1 MILTILGFS
10 LCAAVI
16 FFSGTKL
23 AHYGDEMAELT
34 GMGKAWFGLIMM
46 ASVTSLPELFVGI
59 SSASI
64 IESADF
70 AVGDVLGSCAF
81 NLAILSLLDV
91 FSKKTTLFSV
101 ASQSHVLAGGLGI
114 VLFSFVGIGL
124 FLPFDFKLIDWIGIS
139 SIVFIAIY
147 LVSIKLVYQYDKNHP
162 TPSIPSKLEELQNKT
177 SLKKVIFWYS
187 LNALVVIGA
196 ALLLPYFAEQI
207 SNQTGLNKSFT
218 GTILLAASTSL
229 PEVAVSIAA
238 IRMGAIDM
246 AVGNLLG
253 SNLFNI
259 FILAIGNFFYRKGHI
274 LVDASESNIISV
286 FSIITMTAIAI
297 IGLTY
302 RSKSKPFLLAWDT
315 LLIVIMFIFNMV
327 ILYQLQS

>member
-1 MILTILGFS
+1 MIVTLLGFF
-10 LCAAVI
+10 LCAAII

-23 AHYGDEMAELT
+23 AHYGDQLAEIT
-34 GMGKAWFGLIMM
+34 GMSKAWFGLIMM
-46 ASVTSLPELFVGI
+46 ASITSLPELFVGI

-70 AVGDVLGSCAF
+70 AVGDILGSCVF

-91 FSKKTTLFSV
+91 FSKKTHLFSV
-101 ASQSHVLAGGLGI
+101 ASPSHVLAGALGI

-124 FLPFDFKLIDWIGIS
+124 YLPYDYKIIDWIGIS
-139 SIVFIAIY
+139 SIVFIIIY
-147 LVSIKLVYQYDKNHP
+147 LVSIKLVYQYDKEHP
-162 TPSIPSKLEELQNKT
+162 LANIPLEKAVLQSKKA
-177 SLKKVIFWYS
+177 LKKVVFWYTI
-187 LNALVVIGA
+187 NALVVIGA

-207 SNQTGLNKSFT
+207 SNQTGLQKSFI
-218 GTILLAASTSL
+218 GTLLLAASTSL
-229 PEVAVSIAA
+229 PEIAVSIAA
-238 IRMGAIDM
+238 IKIGATDM

-259 FILAIGNFFYRKGHI
+259 FILAIDNLFYRKGHI

-315 LLIVIMFIFNMV
+315 LLIVIMYVFNMV
-327 ILYQLQS
+327 ILYQLQ

>member
-1 MILTILGFS
+1 
-10 LCAAVI
+10 
-16 FFSGTKL
+16 
-23 AHYGDEMAELT
+23 
-34 GMGKAWFGLIMM
+34 M

-101 ASQSHVLAGGLGI
+101 ASQSHVLAGALGI

-124 FLPFDFKLIDWIGIS
+124 FLPYDFKLIDWIGIS
-139 SIVFIAIY
+139 SIFFITLY

-162 TPSIPSKLEELQNKT
+162 VPNNPSILMELQNKT

-187 LNALVVIGA
+187 INALVVIGA

-207 SNQTGLNKSFT
+207 SDQTGLNKSFT

-259 FILAIGNFFYRKGHI
+259 FILAIGNFFYRKGHM
-274 LVDASESNIISV
+274 LVDASESHIVSV

-302 RSKSKPFLLAWDT
+302 RSKSKPFFLAWDT

-327 ILYQLQS
+327 ILFNLSS

>member
-1 MILTILGFS
+1 MLFTILGFL

-91 FSKKTTLFSV
+91 FSKKISLFSV
-101 ASQSHVLAGGLGI
+101 ASQSHVLAGALGI
-114 VLFSFVGIGL
+114 VLFSFVGFGL
-124 FLPFDFKLIDWIGIS
+124 FLPYDFKLIDWIGIS
-139 SIVFIAIY
+139 SVVFIGIY

-162 TPSIPSKLEELQNKT
+162 TLGIPSKLEELQNKT

-187 LNALVVIGA
+187 INALIVIGA
-196 ALLLPYFAEQI
+196 ALLLPQFAEQI
-207 SNQTGLNKSFT
+207 SNQTGLNKSFI
-218 GTILLAASTSL
+218 GTVLLAASTSL
-229 PEVAVSIAA
+229 PEVAVSVAA

-302 RSKSKPFLLAWDT
+302 QSKNKAFFLAWDT

-327 ILYQLQS
+327 ILYKLSL

>member
-1 MILTILGFS
+1 MISTLLGFF

-16 FFSGTKL
+16 FYSGTKL
-23 AHYGDEMAELT
+23 AHYGDRMAELT

-70 AVGDVLGSCAF
+70 AVGDVLGSCVF

-101 ASQSHVLAGGLGI
+101 ASQSHVLAGALGI

-124 FLPFDFKLIDWIGIS
+124 FLPYDFKLIDWIGVS
-139 SIVFIAIY
+139 SLIFIAIY
-147 LVSIKLVYQYDKNHP
+147 LISIKLVYQYDKEHP
-162 TPSIPSKLEELQNKT
+162 AVIVPSKILDLQNT
-177 SLKKVIFWYS
+177 TTLKKVILWYS
-187 LNALVVIGA
+187 INALVVIGA

-207 SNQTGLNKSFT
+207 SNQTGLQKSFI
-218 GTILLAASTSL
+218 GTLLLAASTSL
-229 PEVAVSIAA
+229 PEVAVSVAA
-238 IRMGAIDM
+238 VRMGAIDM

-259 FILAIGNFFYRKGHI
+259 FILAIGNFFYTKGHI
-274 LVDASESNIISV
+274 LVDASESHIVSI

-302 RSKSKPFLLAWDT
+302 RSKNKPFLLAWDT
-315 LLIVIMFIFNMV
+315 LLIVIMYILNMV
-327 ILYQLQS
+327 ILYKLQ

>member
-1 MILTILGFS
+1 MLLTIIGFL

-23 AHYGDEMAELT
+23 AHYGDQMAELT

-91 FSKKTTLFSV
+91 FSKKISLFSV
-101 ASQSHVLAGGLGI
+101 ASQSHVLAGALGI
-114 VLFSFVGIGL
+114 VLFSFVGFGL
-124 FLPFDFKLIDWIGIS
+124 FLPYDFKLIDWIGIS
-139 SIVFIAIY
+139 SVVFIGIY

-162 TPSIPSKLEELQNKT
+162 TPSIPSKLVELQNKT
-177 SLKKVIFWYS
+177 SLKKVVFWYS
-187 LNALVVIGA
+187 INALIVMGA
-196 ALLLPYFAEQI
+196 ALLLPHFAEQI
-207 SNQTGLNKSFT
+207 SNQTGLDKSFT

-238 IRMGAIDM
+238 IRIGAIDM

-259 FILAIGNFFYRKGHI
+259 FILAIGNIFYRKGHI
-274 LVDASESNIISV
+274 LVMLRKATS
-286 FSIITMTAIAI
+286 
-297 IGLTY
+297 
-302 RSKSKPFLLAWDT
+302 FLYSL
-315 LLIVIMFIFNMV
+315 
-327 ILYQLQS
+327 

>member
-1 MILTILGFS
+1 MILTLFGFL
-10 LCAAVI
+10 LCAAII

-23 AHYGDEMAELT
+23 AYCGDQIAEIT

-59 SSASI
+59 SSARI

-91 FSKKTTLFSV
+91 FSKKTTLFSI
-101 ASQSHVLAGGLGI
+101 AAQSHVLAGALGI

-124 FLPFDFKLIDWIGIS
+124 FVPYDFKLIDWIGIS
-139 SIVFIAIY
+139 SIVFIVIY
-147 LVSIKLVYQYDKNHP
+147 LISIKLVYQYEKDHP
-162 TPSIPSKLEELQNKT
+162 TPSDPSKVLELQNKT
-177 SLKKVIFWYS
+177 SLKKVVLWYA

-196 ALLLPYFAEQI
+196 ALLLPYFAENL

-218 GTILLAASTSL
+218 GTVLLAASTSL
-229 PEVAVSIAA
+229 PEVAVSVAA

-302 RSKSKPFLLAWDT
+302 RSKNKLFFLAWDT
-315 LLIVIMFIFNMV
+315 LLIVIMFVFNMI
-327 ILYQLQS
+327 ILYKLQL

>member
-1 MILTILGFS
+1 MLLTILGFL

-23 AHYGDEMAELT
+23 AHYGDQMAELT

-101 ASQSHVLAGGLGI
+101 ASQSHVLAGALGI

-147 LVSIKLVYQYDKNHP
+147 LVSIKLVYQYDRNHP
-162 TPSIPSKLEELQNKT
+162 SPTIPTTLVELQNRT

-187 LNALVVIGA
+187 INALVVIGA
-196 ALLLPYFAEQI
+196 ALLLPHFAEQF
-207 SNQTGLNKSFT
+207 SNQTGLDKSFT
-218 GTILLAASTSL
+218 GTVLLAASTSL
-229 PEVAVSIAA
+229 PEVAVSVAA

-253 SNLFNI
+253 SNLFNV
-259 FILAIGNFFYRKGHI
+259 FILAIGNIFYRKGHI

-297 IGLTY
+297 VGLTY
-302 RSKSKPFLLAWDT
+302 RSKNKFFFLAWDT

-327 ILYQLQS
+327 ILYKLSS

>member
-1 MILTILGFS
+1 MLLTILGFL

-23 AHYGDEMAELT
+23 AHYGDQMAELT

-91 FSKKTTLFSV
+91 FSKKTSLFSV
-101 ASQSHVLAGGLGI
+101 ASQSHVLAGALGV

-124 FLPFDFKLIDWIGIS
+124 FLPYDFKLIDWIGVS
-139 SIVFIAIY
+139 SIVFIAFY
-147 LVSIKLVYQYDKNHP
+147 LISIKLVYQYDKGHP
-162 TPSIPSKLEELQNKT
+162 TPSIPSELLELQNRT
-177 SLKKVIFWYS
+177 SIKKVIFWYT
-187 LNALVVIGA
+187 LNALVVIVA
-196 ALLLPYFAEQI
+196 ALVLPHFVEQI

-238 IRMGAIDM
+238 IRIGAIDM

-274 LVDASESNIISV
+274 LVDASESHIISV

-302 RSKSKPFLLAWDT
+302 RAKSKAFLLAWDT

-327 ILYQLQS
+327 ILYKLS

>member
-1 MILTILGFS
+1 MILTILGFT

-23 AHYGDEMAELT
+23 AHYGDQMAELT

-91 FSKKTTLFSV
+91 FSKKTSLFSV
-101 ASQSHVLAGGLGI
+101 ASQSHVLAGALGI

-124 FLPFDFKLIDWIGIS
+124 FLPYDFKLIDWIGIS
-139 SIVFIAIY
+139 SIVFIVLY
-147 LVSIKLVYQYDKNHP
+147 LVSIKLVYHYDKDHP
-162 TPSIPSKLEELQNKT
+162 TPSIPSKLLELQNKT
-177 SLKKVIFWYS
+177 SLKKVIFWYA

-196 ALLLPYFAEQI
+196 ALLLPHFAEQI
-207 SNQTGLNKSFT
+207 SNQTGLNKSFI
-218 GTILLAASTSL
+218 GTVLLAASTSL
-229 PEVAVSIAA
+229 PEVAVSVAA

-302 RSKSKPFLLAWDT
+302 QSKNKAFFLAWDT

-327 ILYQLQS
+327 ILYKLSL

>member
-1 MILTILGFS
+1 MLLTILGFL
-10 LCAAVI
+10 LCAALI

-23 AHYGDEMAELT
+23 AHYGDQMAELT

-101 ASQSHVLAGGLGI
+101 ASQSHVLAGALGI

-124 FLPFDFKLIDWIGIS
+124 FLPYDFKLIDWIGIS
-139 SIVFIAIY
+139 SVVFITLY

-162 TPSIPSKLEELQNKT
+162 TQSIPSKLVELQNKT

-196 ALLLPYFAEQI
+196 ALVLPHFVEQI
-207 SNQTGLNKSFT
+207 SDQTGLNKSFT
-218 GTILLAASTSL
+218 GTILLALSTSL

-259 FILAIGNFFYRKGHI
+259 FILAIGNFFYTKGHI
-274 LVDASESNIISV
+274 LVDASESHIISV

-327 ILYQLQS
+327 ILYKLSS

>member
-1 MILTILGFS
+1 MLFTILGFL

-91 FSKKTTLFSV
+91 FSKKISLFSI
-101 ASQSHVLAGGLGI
+101 ASQSHVLAGALGI
-114 VLFSFVGIGL
+114 VLFSFVGFGL
-124 FLPFDFKLIDWIGIS
+124 FLPYDFKLIDWIGIS
-139 SIVFIAIY
+139 SVVFIGIY

-162 TPSIPSKLEELQNKT
+162 TLGIPSKLEELQNKT

-187 LNALVVIGA
+187 INALIVIGA
-196 ALLLPYFAEQI
+196 ALLLPQFAEQI
-207 SNQTGLNKSFT
+207 SNQTGLNKSFI
-218 GTILLAASTSL
+218 GTVLLAASTSL
-229 PEVAVSIAA
+229 PEVAVSVAA

-302 RSKSKPFLLAWDT
+302 QSKNKAFFLAWDT

-327 ILYQLQS
+327 ILYKLSL

>member
-1 MILTILGFS
+1 MITTIIGFS
-10 LCAAVI
+10 ICALVI
-16 FFSGTKL
+16 FYFGTKL
-23 AHYGDEMAELT
+23 AHYGDQIAELT
-34 GMGKAWFGLIMM
+34 GMSKAWFGLIMM

-64 IESADF
+64 VQSADF
-70 AVGDVLGSCAF
+70 AVGDVLGSCVF

-91 FSKKTTLFSV
+91 FSKKTALFSV
-101 ASQSHVLAGGLGI
+101 ASQSHVLAGALGI

-124 FLPFDFKLIDWIGIS
+124 FLPYDFKITNWIGIG
-139 SIVFIAIY
+139 SIVFIVIY
-147 LVSIKLVYQYDKNHP
+147 LISIKLVYQYDKSHP
-162 TPSIPSKLEELQNKT
+162 LSSVPSETIEAKNKT
-177 SLKKVIFWYS
+177 ELKKVVLFYS
-187 LNALVVIGA
+187 LNALFVIGA
-196 ALLLPYFAEQI
+196 ALLIPHFAEEI
-207 SNQTGLNKSFT
+207 SNQTGLQKSFI
-218 GTILLAASTSL
+218 GTLLLAASTSL
-229 PEVAVSIAA
+229 PEVAVSLAA

-259 FILAIGNFFYRKGHI
+259 FILSIDDFFYTKGHI

-315 LLIVIMFIFNMV
+315 LLILVMYVINIVLLFH
-327 ILYQLQS
+327 LQ

>member
-1 MILTILGFS
+1 MLITILGFL

-23 AHYGDEMAELT
+23 AHYGDQMAELT

-91 FSKKTTLFSV
+91 FSKKATLFSV
-101 ASQSHVLAGGLGI
+101 ASQSHVLAGALGI

-139 SIVFIAIY
+139 SIVFIVLY

-162 TPSIPSKLEELQNKT
+162 TPSIPSKLMELQNKT
-177 SLKKVIFWYS
+177 SLKKVVFWYA

-207 SNQTGLNKSFT
+207 SNQTGLDKSFT

-238 IRMGAIDM
+238 IRIGAIDM

-259 FILAIGNFFYRKGHI
+259 FILAIGNIFYRKGHI

-302 RSKSKPFLLAWDT
+302 RSKSKPFFLAWDT

-327 ILYQLQS
+327 ILYKLSS

>member
-1 MILTILGFS
+1 MLLTILGFL

-23 AHYGDEMAELT
+23 AHYGDQMAELT

-91 FSKKTTLFSV
+91 FSKKTSLFSV
-101 ASQSHVLAGGLGI
+101 ASQSHVLAGALGV

-124 FLPFDFKLIDWIGIS
+124 FLPYDFKLIDWIGVS
-139 SIVFIAIY
+139 SIVFIAFY
-147 LVSIKLVYQYDKNHP
+147 LISIKLVYQYDKGHP
-162 TPSIPSKLEELQNKT
+162 TPSIPSKLLELQNRT
-177 SLKKVIFWYS
+177 SIKKVIFWYT
-187 LNALVVIGA
+187 LNALVVIVA
-196 ALLLPYFAEQI
+196 ALVLPHFVEQI

-238 IRMGAIDM
+238 IKIGAIDM

-274 LVDASESNIISV
+274 LVDASESHIVSV

-302 RSKSKPFLLAWDT
+302 RSKSKAFFLAWDT

-327 ILYQLQS
+327 ILYKLSS

>member
-1 MILTILGFS
+1 MLLTILGFF
-10 LCAAVI
+10 LCATVI
-16 FFSGTKL
+16 FYSGTKL
-23 AHYGDEMAELT
+23 AHYGDRIAELT
-34 GMGKAWFGLIMM
+34 GMGQAWFGLIMM

-64 IESADF
+64 VKSADF

-91 FSKKTTLFSV
+91 FSKKTTLFSI
-101 ASQSHVLAGGLGI
+101 ASQSHVLAGALSI

-139 SIVFIAIY
+139 SIVFIGIY

-162 TPSIPSKLEELQNKT
+162 AASTPPAALELQNKT
-177 SLKKVIFWYS
+177 SLKKIIFLYA
-187 LNALVVIGA
+187 LNALIVIGA
-196 ALLLPYFAEQI
+196 ALLLPYFVEQI
-207 SNQTGLNKSFT
+207 SNHTGLDQSFT

-238 IRMGAIDM
+238 IKMGAINM

-259 FILAIGNFFYRKGHI
+259 FILAIGNIFYRKGHI
-274 LVDASESNIISV
+274 LVDASQSNIITV

-302 RSKSKPFLLAWDT
+302 RSKNKPFFLAWDT
-315 LLIVIMFIFNMV
+315 LLIIIMFIFNMI

>member
-1 MILTILGFS
+1 MLTTIIGFS
-10 LCAAVI
+10 VCALVI
-16 FFSGTKL
+16 FYCGTKL
-23 AHYGDEMAELT
+23 AHYGDQIAELT
-34 GMGKAWFGLIMM
+34 GMSKAWFGLIMM

-64 IESADF
+64 VESADF
-70 AVGDVLGSCAF
+70 AVGDVLGSCVF

-91 FSKKTTLFSV
+91 FSKKTTIFSV
-101 ASQSHVLAGGLGI
+101 ASQSHVLAAALGI

-124 FLPFDFKLIDWIGIS
+124 FLPYDFQITNWLGIS
-139 SIVFIAIY
+139 SIVFIVIY
-147 LVSIKLVYQYDKNHP
+147 LISIKLVYQYDKDHP
-162 TPSIPSKLEELQNKT
+162 LASVSSETLETKNKT
-177 SLKKVIFWYS
+177 ALKKVVLFYS
-187 LNALVVIGA
+187 LNALFVIGA
-196 ALLLPYFAEQI
+196 ALLLPHFAEEI
-207 SNQTGLNKSFT
+207 SDQTGLQKSFI
-218 GTILLAASTSL
+218 GTLLLAASTSL
-229 PEVAVSIAA
+229 PEVAVSLAA

-259 FILAIGNFFYRKGHI
+259 FILAIDDFFYTKGHI
-274 LVDASESNIISV
+274 LVDASENNIISV

-315 LLIVIMFIFNMV
+315 LLILLMYVINIV
-327 ILYQLQS
+327 LLYHLQ

>member
-1 MILTILGFS
+1 MLLIIIRFL

-16 FFSGTKL
+16 FFIGTKL
-23 AHYGDEMAELT
+23 AHYGDQIAELS

-70 AVGDVLGSCAF
+70 TVGDVLGSCAF
-81 NLAILSLLDV
+81 YLAILSLIAV
-91 FSKKTTLFSV
+91 FLKKTTMFSV
-101 ASQSHVLAGGLGI
+101 SSKIHVLAGVLGI

-124 FLPFDFKLIDWIGIS
+124 FVPYDFMLIDWIGIS

-147 LVSIKLVYQYDKNHP
+147 LVSIKLVYQDEKDHP
-162 TPSIPSKLEELQNKT
+162 TSSIPASLVELQNTT
-177 SLKKVIFWYS
+177 SLKKVVFWYS
-187 LNALVVIGA
+187 INGLIVIES

-207 SNQTGLNKSFT
+207 SNQTRLQKSFI
-218 GTILLAASTSL
+218 GTVLLGASTSL
-229 PEVAVSIAA
+229 PEVAVSVAA
-238 IRMGAIDM
+238 IRMGAIDL

-259 FILAIGNFFYRKGHI
+259 FILVIGNIFYRNGHI
-274 LVDASESNIISV
+274 LVDASVSNIISV
-286 FSIITMTAIAI
+286 FSIIIMTAIAI

-302 RSKSKPFLLAWDT
+302 RSKNKTFFLARDT
-315 LLIVIMFIFNMV
+315 LLIVIMFIFNLV
-327 ILYQLQS
+327 ILYKLQS

>member
-1 MILTILGFS
+1 MILTLFGFL
-10 LCAAVI
+10 LCAAII

-23 AHYGDEMAELT
+23 AYCGDQIAEIT

-59 SSASI
+59 SSARI

-70 AVGDVLGSCAF
+70 AVGDILGSCAF

-91 FSKKTTLFSV
+91 FSKKTTLFSI
-101 ASQSHVLAGGLGI
+101 AAQSHVLAGALGI

-124 FLPFDFKLIDWIGIS
+124 FVPYDFKLIDWIGIS
-139 SIVFIAIY
+139 SIVFIVIY
-147 LVSIKLVYQYDKNHP
+147 LISIKLVYQYEKNHP
-162 TPSIPSKLEELQNKT
+162 TPNDPSKVLELQNKT
-177 SLKKVIFWYS
+177 SLKKVVLWYA

-196 ALLLPYFAEQI
+196 ALLLPYFAENL

-218 GTILLAASTSL
+218 GTVLLAASTSL
-229 PEVAVSIAA
+229 PEVAVSVAA

-302 RSKSKPFLLAWDT
+302 RSKNKLFFLAWDT
-315 LLIVIMFIFNMV
+315 LLIVIMFVFNMI
-327 ILYQLQS
+327 ILYKLQL

>member
-1 MILTILGFS
+1 MEITIIGFS
-10 LCAAVI
+10 LCAIVI

-23 AHYGDEMAELT
+23 AQYGDQMAGLT
-34 GMGKAWFGLIMM
+34 GMSKAWFGLIMM

-64 IESADF
+64 VGSADL

-91 FSKKTTLFSV
+91 FSKKTAIFSI
-101 ASQSHVLAGGLGI
+101 ASQSHVLAGALGI

-124 FLPFDFKLIDWIGIS
+124 FLPYSIQLIGWIGIT
-139 SIVFIAIY
+139 SIVFIVIY
-147 LVSIKLVYQYDKNHP
+147 LISIRLVYQYDKDNP
-162 TPSIPSKLEELQNKT
+162 TEGNPSRKDEIQKKT
-177 SLKKVIFWYS
+177 DLKNVVFWYS
-187 LNALVVIGA
+187 LNALLVIGA
-196 ALLLPYFAEQI
+196 ALFLPHFAEEI
-207 SNQTGLNKSFT
+207 SNQTGLQKSFI
-218 GTILLAASTSL
+218 GTLLLAASTSL

-238 IRMGAIDM
+238 IKMGAVDM

-259 FILAIGNFFYRKGHI
+259 FVLAIDDFFYTKGHI
-274 LVDASESNIISV
+274 LVDASDNNLVSAI
-286 FSIITMTAIAI
+286 SIITMSAIAI

-302 RSKSKPFLLAWDT
+302 RSKTKPFFLAWDT
-315 LLIVIMFIFNMV
+315 FLILIMYIFNMV
-327 ILYQLQS
+327 LLFQLQ

>member
-1 MILTILGFS
+1 MLLTILGFL

-23 AHYGDEMAELT
+23 AHYGDQMAELT

-81 NLAILSLLDV
+81 NLAILSLLDI
-91 FSKKTTLFSV
+91 FSKKTSLFSV
-101 ASQSHVLAGGLGI
+101 ASQSHVLAGALGV

-124 FLPFDFKLIDWIGIS
+124 FLPYDFKLIDWIGVS
-139 SIVFIAIY
+139 SIVFIAFY
-147 LVSIKLVYQYDKNHP
+147 LISIKLVYQYDKGHP
-162 TPSIPSKLEELQNKT
+162 TPSIPSKLLELQNRT
-177 SLKKVIFWYS
+177 SIKKVIFWYT
-187 LNALVVIGA
+187 LNALVVIVA
-196 ALLLPYFAEQI
+196 ALVLPHFVEQI

-238 IRMGAIDM
+238 IKIGAIDM

-274 LVDASESNIISV
+274 LVDASESHIVSV

-302 RSKSKPFLLAWDT
+302 RSKSKAFFLAWDT

-327 ILYQLQS
+327 ILYKLSS

>member
-1 MILTILGFS
+1 MILTLFGFL
-10 LCAAVI
+10 LCAAII

-23 AHYGDEMAELT
+23 SYCGDQIAEIT

-59 SSASI
+59 SSARI

-70 AVGDVLGSCAF
+70 AVGDILGSCAF

-91 FSKKTTLFSV
+91 FSKKTTLFSI
-101 ASQSHVLAGGLGI
+101 AAQSHVLAGALGI

-124 FLPFDFKLIDWIGIS
+124 FVPYDFKLIDWIGIS
-139 SIVFIAIY
+139 SIVFIVIY
-147 LVSIKLVYQYDKNHP
+147 LISIKLVYQYEKNHP
-162 TPSIPSKLEELQNKT
+162 TPNDPSKVLELQNKT
-177 SLKKVIFWYS
+177 SLKKVVLWYA

-196 ALLLPYFAEQI
+196 ALLLPYFAENL

-218 GTILLAASTSL
+218 GTVLLAASTSL
-229 PEVAVSIAA
+229 PEVAVSVAA

-302 RSKSKPFLLAWDT
+302 RSKNKLFFLAWDT
-315 LLIVIMFIFNMV
+315 LLIVIMFVFNMI
-327 ILYQLQS
+327 ILYKLQL